1 MVHYLCSEPNE
12 KTMSKRVRRIR
23 KVLNPP
29 TIKGFIPYGGTEK
42 SEKENPVILLYEEY
56 EAVRLCD
63 YDLANHHEASV
74 VMGVSRPTFTRIF
87 ASARQKIAKAFVE
100 GLPISIEGGKI
111 YFDSDWH
118 HCSHCKCDFSNP
130 NKTEEVEKCPLCSSS
145 DVHNYSDDSEDLAGC
160 SSLCV
165 CSACNYEQKH
175 QKGRPCS
182 VEKCPECG
190 NKMYRKRN
198 KC

>member
-1 MVHYLCSEPNE
+1 MN
-12 KTMSKRVRRIR
+12 KRIRRIR

-63 YDLANHHEASV
+63 YDMVNHHEASV

-87 ASARQKIAKAFVE
+87 ASARQKIAKAFIE
-100 GLPISIEGGKI
+100 GLPISIEGGKV

-118 HCSHCKCDFSNP
+118 HCSYCKCDFSNP
-130 NKTEEVEKCPLCSSS
+130 NKTEKVEKCPLCSSS
-145 DVHNYSDDSEDLAGC
+145 DVYNYSDDSEDLAGC
-160 SSLCV
+160 SSVCV
-165 CSACNYEQKH
+165 CSVCNFEQKH

-182 VEKCPECG
+182 TEKCPECG